1 MTDANRNDAL
11 NAVAKLLTAMN
22 EVCETGVGLTI
33 ADIEEMFT
41 ADCEMTVNGTFI
53 CKGHEGLLLHS
64 RDIGDKLQT
73 WHFNLPF
80 ERTVVEGGEVFVYYT
95 CDVTGHD
102 GSPGKVFDM
111 CIYSV
116 RNGKISGV
124 CEVVH
129 FEGQTVRLDSY

>member
-1 MTDANRNDAL
+1 MTDTDRSE
-11 NAVAKLLTAMN
+11 AVHAVEKLLAAMN
-22 EVCETGVGLTI
+22 RVCDTGVDLTM
-33 ADIEEMFT
+33 ADIEDMFT
-41 ADCEMTVNGTFI
+41 ADCAMTVNGGFI

-64 RDIGDKLQT
+64 RDISAKLQS

-80 ERTVVEGGEVFVYYT
+80 ERTVVEGGEVFTYYT
-95 CDVTGHD
+95 CDVIAHD

-116 RNGKISGV
+116 RDGRISGI

-129 FEGQTVRLDSY
+129 FEGKAVQLDSY